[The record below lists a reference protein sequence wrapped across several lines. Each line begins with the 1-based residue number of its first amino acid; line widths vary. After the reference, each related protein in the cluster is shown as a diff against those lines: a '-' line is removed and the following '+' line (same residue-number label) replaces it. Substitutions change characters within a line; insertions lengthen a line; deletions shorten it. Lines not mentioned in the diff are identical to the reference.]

1 MSLPKTEQFLR
12 RRYTVLAT
20 ALVVTAVFG
29 MAAYA
34 KAGTPRQQPAKAA
47 IVPAAAKPQMLAGVP
62 VLDRDS
68 EQFLTQTAGITRAPE
83 CFPIHI
89 RDQGRIGILYLYC
102 SNDAYNADAEPV
114 DVSEN
119 FSVPQGIARR
129 YNFWRRIYSLWG
141 KDQYVMHLSEYPEV
155 ILEAFDVSRAG
166 ENVGAIQREIMVK
179 RVAKGQREQYKK
191 LFLAMHKNRNNEAAF
206 TPAMQRLARVMAHI
220 PSGDKYLIA
229 ARTLRLQRG
238 QRDFIASGLMTA
250 PKYLPAIEKEFEEQ
264 GIPVEISR
272 LAFIES
278 SFNLSAHSKVGASG
292 VYQIMPATGRQY
304 LKMHSGVDERNDPI
318 KASRAA
324 AKLLKLNYSL
334 TGSWPLAVTA
344 YNHGVGGIRK
354 ATRAVGTND
363 LTQLINRYYGSAFG
377 FASKNFF
384 AGYLGLLATLKDAD
398 KIFPEVPKVMPLQY
412 ENVRLAQ
419 ATSLTALKRKYTL
432 TSAEIAEYN
441 PDISRGL
448 IRSSGY
454 LPRGYVLK
462 VPARSEAQV
471 LNASSPPNS

>member
-1 MSLPKTEQFLR
+1 MSLLRTQAFLK
-12 RRYTVLAT
+12 RRYAVLAT
-20 ALVVTAVFG
+20 GLLLTAVFG
-29 MAAYA
+29 LAAYA
-34 KAGTPRQQPAKAA
+34 KASTPRQQPAKAVRTPKPVHIA
-47 IVPAAAKPQMLAGVP
+47 SVPA
-62 VLDRDS
+62 LDRDS
-68 EQFLTQTAGITRAPE
+68 EQFATQSAGITRAPE

-89 RDQGRIGILYLYC
+89 RDVGRIGILYLYC
-102 SNDAYNADAEPV
+102 SDDAYNADAEPV
-114 DVSEN
+114 DVSET

-155 ILEAFDVSRAG
+155 VLEAFDASRAG
-166 ENVGAIQREIMVK
+166 DHVGAIQREIMIK
-179 RVAKGQREQYKK
+179 RVAKQQREHYKR
-191 LFLAMHKNRNNEAAF
+191 LFMSMHKHRKNPELF
-206 TPAMQRLARVMAHI
+206 TPAMQRLARSMAHI

-238 QRDFIASGLMTA
+238 QRDFIATGLMVA
-250 PKYLPAIEKEFEEQ
+250 PKYLAAIEQEFEAQ

-324 AKLLKLNYSL
+324 AKLLRLNYRL

-354 ATRAVGTND
+354 ATRAVGSND
-363 LTQLINRYYGSAFG
+363 LTQLINRYHGGAFG

-384 AGYLGLLATLKDAD
+384 AGFLGMLATLKDAD
-398 KIFPEVPKVMPLQY
+398 KIFPEIPKVMPLQY
-412 ENVRLAQ
+412 ENVRLTT
-419 ATSLTALKRKYTL
+419 ATSLTHLKKKYALT
-432 TSAEIAEYN
+432 TAEIAEYN

-448 IRSSGY
+448 LRSSGY

-462 VPARSEAQV
+462 IPARAESQIM
-471 LNASSPPNS
+471 NASSPPNT